1 MNKRL
6 STIVALLLVVAT
18 LLSACGAKATPT
30 PTAKPAAPTAAPTVA
45 PTVAPTT
52 PPAKQLRI
60 GYCIPDAANSFL
72 SALTTRVKELFAA
85 DGIEV
90 LVASADGDAAKQYN
104 QIENFISMGVDALI
118 VMSVDPVGVISAVEQ
133 AKKAGIKVLGVPV
146 DQQGPYDA
154 YMHTDQYQIGV
165 MAAQMACDFI
175 NKTYP
180 DAPDK
185 SIEVA
190 IMSTEGAPEMKK
202 RTNGFRT
209 IESCPKAKLV
219 TFVDVPNA
227 TITAGVTTGENILTA
242 YPNVKVFLVIG
253 DSAAMGVSQAIR
265 AFAPNALDKYA
276 VFSGDV
282 NPENIPLIKGCQ
294 DPYRGAVAIGGGP
307 EDLAQRTYEL
317 VKKMVTG
324 QPFPAETLDP
334 LVTIKCEK

>member
-6 STIVALLLVVAT
+6 FTILTVVLALAT
-18 LLSACGAKATPT
+18 VLSACGPKPTPT
-30 PTAKPAAPTAAPTVA
+30 PTAKPAQPTAAPTAAPT
-45 PTVAPTT
+45 TL
-52 PPAKQLRI
+52 PAKQLRV

-104 QIENFISMGVDALI
+104 QIENFISMGVDTLI

-146 DQQGPYDA
+146 DEQGPYDA
-154 YMHTDQYQIGV
+154 YMHTDQFEIGKL
-165 MAAQMACDFI
+165 AAGMACDFI
-175 NKTYP
+175 NKTYA

-185 SIEVA
+185 SVEVA
-190 IMSTEGAPEMKK
+190 IISTEGAPEMKK

-209 IESCPKAKLV
+209 IESCAKAKLV
-219 TFVDVPNA
+219 TFVDLPAA
-227 TITAGVTTGENILTA
+227 TITAGVSTAENILTA

-253 DSAAMGVSQAIR
+253 DSGAMGVSQAIR
-265 AFAPNALDKYA
+265 AFAPNDLDKYA

-282 NPENIPLIKGCQ
+282 NPENIPLIQGCE

-334 LVTIKCEK
+334 LVTIKCEQ

>member
-1 MNKRL
+1 MNKRFY
-6 STIVALLLVVAT
+6 TIATLVLVVAT

-30 PTAKPAAPTAAPTVA
+30 PTAKPAAPTAAPT
-45 PTVAPTT
+45 TAPTT
-52 PPAKQLRI
+52 PPQKQLRV
-60 GYCIPDAANSFL
+60 GYCIPDAANAFL

-85 DGIEV
+85 DGVEV

-104 QIENFISMGVDALI
+104 QIENFISMGVDGLI

-146 DQQGPYDA
+146 DEQGPYDA
-154 YMHTDQYQIGV
+154 YMHTDQFEIGKL
-165 MAAQMACDFI
+165 AAEMACEFI

-185 SIEVA
+185 SVEVA
-190 IMSTEGAPEMKK
+190 IMSTETAPEMKK

-227 TITAGVTTGENILTA
+227 TITAGVSAAENIFTA
-242 YPNVKVFLVIG
+242 HPDVKVFLVIG
-253 DSAAMGVSQAIR
+253 DSGAMGVSQAIR
-265 AFAPNALDKYA
+265 AFAPNELNKYA

-282 NPENIPLIKGCQ
+282 NPENIPLIQGCA

-307 EDLAQRTYEL
+307 EDLAQRTYQL
-317 VKKMVTG
+317 VKKMITG

>member
-6 STIVALLLVVAT
+6 FTVLTLVLVLAT
-18 LLSACGAKATPT
+18 VLSACGAKATPT
-30 PTAKPAAPTAAPTVA
+30 PTAKPAAPTAAPT
-45 PTVAPTT
+45 TAPTT

-146 DQQGPYDA
+146 DEQGPYDA
-154 YMHTDQYQIGV
+154 YMHTDQYEIGTL
-165 MAAQMACDFI
+165 AAGMACDFI

-180 DAPDK
+180 NAPDK

-227 TITAGVTTGENILTA
+227 TITAGVTTAENILTA

-253 DSAAMGVSQAIR
+253 DSGAMGVSQAIR
-265 AFAPNALDKYA
+265 AFAPNDLDKTCGTA
-276 VFSGDV
+276 RLLSECREGHGA
-282 NPENIPLIKGCQ
+282 PGG
-294 DPYRGAVAIGGGP
+294 RG
-307 EDLAQRTYEL
+307 
-317 VKKMVTG
+317 
-324 QPFPAETLDP
+324 F
-334 LVTIKCEK
+334 